1 MKILMLSKALM
12 RGTYQR
18 KLEELAALPEV
29 EQLTVIVPPFWREKK
44 VEIVKLEKAHT
55 RGYDLVVEPMIF
67 NGSYHLHFYLGLSK
81 WLKRL
86 QPDIFHVDEE
96 SFNLSTWQGLRLA
109 HHYKVPGVFY
119 NYANIYKDYP
129 LPFSF
134 FERDNFRLAAG
145 ALACNQDAVDILRQR
160 GFTKPIEIVPQF
172 GVDPSFFEPHQ
183 SPADFAKPN
192 LFTIGYAGRLVEEK
206 GLESLVA
213 AVAQLKGE
221 WRLVLIGSGPMKEK
235 LEAQAQQLSIAEKVE
250 FVGSVSSLKMPAY
263 FSGLDVLVLPSL
275 TRNFWKEQFG
285 RVLTEAMAAGVPVVG
300 SSSGEIP
307 NVIGD
312 AGLIFPEGDA
322 TALAAN
328 LQKLMGDSQLR
339 QELIEK
345 GRERVRQ
352 NFTQA
357 QIARRH
363 LEFYK
368 EVIAAGKPV

>member
-1 MKILMLSKALM
+1 M
-12 RGTYQR
+12 RGSYQR
-18 KLEELAALPEV
+18 KLEELAVLPEV

-109 HHYKVPGVFY
+109 YRYKIPGVFY

-160 GFTKPIEIVPQF
+160 GFAKPLEIVPQF
-172 GVDPSFFEPHQ
+172 GVDPSFFAPHEPPPH
-183 SPADFAKPN
+183 FARPN
-192 LFTIGYAGRLVEEK
+192 VFTIGYAGRLVEEK
-206 GLESLVA
+206 GLESLVT
-213 AVAQLKGE
+213 AVAQLQGD
-221 WRLVLIGSGPMKEK
+221 WRLVLIGSGPRKEK
-235 LEAQAQQLSIAEKVE
+235 LEMQAQQLGIADRVE
-250 FVGSVSSLKMPAY
+250 FIGSVSSLKMPSY

-275 TRNFWKEQFG
+275 TSSFWKEQFG

-307 NVIGD
+307 HVIGE

-328 LQKLMGDSQLR
+328 LQKLMDDSILR
-339 QELIEK
+339 QDLTER
-345 GRERVRQ
+345 GRERMRQ

-357 QIARRH
+357 QIALRH

-368 EVIAAGKPV
+368 RVLANYTNSH